1 MGKRRIR
8 NTPHAEGSHGPQTHL
23 HLVRELESGPQ
34 GIPVETEIEVDR
46 MLGAEAGKRRLVENR
61 EQHDEGEKNSEFNRR
76 RDGDGDR
83 RDML

>member
-8 NTPHAEGSHGPQTHL
+8 VTPHAEGSHGDKTHL

-34 GIPVETEIEVDR
+34 GVPAEQQIAVDR
-46 MLGAEAGKRRLVENR
+46 MLAAEAGKRRLVENR
-61 EQHDEGEKNSEFNRR
+61 EQHDEGEKNSEFTRR

>member
-8 NTPHAEGSHGPQTHL
+8 NTPHAEGSHGPRTHK
-23 HLVRELESGPQ
+23 HLREKLESGPQ
-34 GIPVETEIEVDR
+34 GMPVGDEIELDR
-46 MLGAEAGKRRLVENR
+46 MMGAVEGKRRLVENR
-61 EQHDEGEKNSEFNRR
+61 EQHDEGEKNSELTRR

>member
-8 NTPHAEGSHGPQTHL
+8 NTPHAEGSHGDKTHL

-34 GIPVETEIEVDR
+34 GVPVEQRIEVDR
-46 MLGAEAGKRRLVENR
+46 MLGAVVGKRRLVENR
-61 EQHDEGEKNSEFNRR
+61 EQHDHGEKNSEFNRR
-76 RDGDGDR
+76 NDGDGDR

>member
-1 MGKRRIR
+1 MGKRRFR
-8 NTPHAEGSHGPQTHL
+8 NTSHAEGSHGPRTHE
-23 HLVRELESGPQ
+23 HLVSELQSGPQ
-34 GIPVETEIEVDR
+34 RTPVADELEVNR
-46 MLGAEAGKRRLVENR
+46 ILGAVEGKRRLVENR

>member
-8 NTPHAEGSHGPQTHL
+8 ATPHAEGSHGDKTHQ

-34 GIPVETEIEVDR
+34 GVPVEQQIAVDR
-46 MLGAEAGKRRLVENR
+46 MLAAEAGKRRLVENR
-61 EQHDEGEKNSEFNRR
+61 EQHDEGEKNSEFTRR

>member
-8 NTPHAEGSHGPQTHL
+8 NTPHAEGSHGDKTHL

-34 GIPVETEIEVDR
+34 GVPAEQQIAVDR
-46 MLGAEAGKRRLVENR
+46 ILGAEAGKRRLVENR
-61 EQHDEGEKNSEFNRR
+61 EQHDEGEKNSEFTRR

-83 RDML
+83 RDMI

>member
-8 NTPHAEGSHGPQTHL
+8 NTPHAEGSHGPLTHQ
-23 HLVRELESGPQ
+23 HLRENLESGPQ
-34 GIPVETEIEVDR
+34 GMPVEDAIELDR
-46 MLGAEAGKRRLVENR
+46 MMGVVEGKRRLVENR
-61 EQHDEGEKNSEFNRR
+61 EQHDEGEKNSEFTRR